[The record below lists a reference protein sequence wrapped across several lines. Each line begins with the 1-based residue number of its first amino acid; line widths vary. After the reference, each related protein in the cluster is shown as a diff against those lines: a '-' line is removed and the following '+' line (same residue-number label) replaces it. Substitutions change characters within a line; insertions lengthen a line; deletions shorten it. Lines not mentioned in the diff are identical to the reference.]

1 MSAPRKLKPVR
12 YEVQMRREIVQL
24 AVVEV
29 EAKDEYEAA
38 QKAQAQRESL
48 DWSTTDSNYEAVY
61 AEKI

>member
-1 MSAPRKLKPVR
+1 MAATRKPVR
-12 YEVQMRREIVQL
+12 YEVEMRRELIQM

-29 EAKDEYEAA
+29 EAKDEYEAV

-48 DWSTTDSNYEAVY
+48 DWSTTDSNYEAVS